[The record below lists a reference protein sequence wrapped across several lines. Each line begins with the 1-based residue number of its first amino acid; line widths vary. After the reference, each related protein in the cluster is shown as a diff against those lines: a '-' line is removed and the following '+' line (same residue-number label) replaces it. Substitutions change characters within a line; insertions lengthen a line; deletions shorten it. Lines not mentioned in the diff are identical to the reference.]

1 MDTVLEKQWEVYA
14 LKYAER
20 TDRTRKESFIFDD
33 HSHEAHTI
41 DYFIWVLKS
50 GKDIIIVD
58 TGYDYEEA
66 KRRKIAVLDLV
77 LNNQDI
83 RELYGAG
90 MVLVRPD
97 QIIGWRGSDCANPV
111 ELWQLLMGQHASC

>member
-1 MDTVLEKQWEVYA
+1 MDTVLEKKWEVYA

-50 GKDIIIVD
+50 DKDIIIVD
-58 TGYDYEEA
+58 TGIFSFA
-66 KRRKIAVLDLV
+66 ASMFPINIKTVTP
-77 LNNQDI
+77 NNF
-83 RELYGAG
+83 
-90 MVLVRPD
+90 
-97 QIIGWRGSDCANPV
+97 
-111 ELWQLLMGQHASC
+111 